1 MPQDYIIYY
10 DITVGDSQML
20 RNILRKVLNH
30 EGAVNIRSRFTTQ
43 SGNSLHRKAILTAIC
58 MITVVVLG
66 AIIVNLGSIIAVA
79 HAGSVEGLGVGIYWD
94 QACTNETVSLDWGH
108 VAAGSS
114 ISLTVYVKNEG
125 DSAVSLWLS
134 TSNWNPT
141 TSSSHMSLNWNY
153 SGQILNTGQII
164 PLNLNLTVDPTITG
178 ITNFTFDTTMTT
190 TNES

>member
-1 MPQDYIIYY
+1 
-10 DITVGDSQML
+10 ML

-30 EGAVNIRSRFTTQ
+30 EETVNLRSPFIAQR
-43 SGNSLHRKAILTAIC
+43 GNNLHRKAILTAIC
-58 MITVVVLG
+58 MLTVVVLG
-66 AIIVNLGSIIAVA
+66 AIIVNFGSIIAVA

-134 TSNWNPT
+134 TSNWTPPS
-141 TSSSHMSLNWNY
+141 SSSHMSLNWNY
-153 SGQILNTGQII
+153 SGQILNAGQII
-164 PLNLNLTVDPTITG
+164 PLNLNLTVDPIITG
-178 ITNFTFDTTMTT
+178 VTNFTFDTTITT
-190 TNES
+190 TNET